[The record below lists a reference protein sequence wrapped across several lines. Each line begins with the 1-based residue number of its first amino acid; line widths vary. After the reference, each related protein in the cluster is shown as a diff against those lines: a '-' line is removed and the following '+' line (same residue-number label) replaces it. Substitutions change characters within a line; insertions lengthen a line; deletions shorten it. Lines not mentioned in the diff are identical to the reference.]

1 MMNILV
7 LVKKFGAIQQGLA
20 TSTTN
25 RTSSSF
31 ASVTHLFDGGGDRI
45 SLKANFSINSCQYGI
60 LAAMKTTHRLIINQA
75 ETWILASMKMSRR
88 FWLSENVFKYQKWNS
103 AVLSTEWERIG
114 KFPPK
119 CQSHIWYGIY
129 QCFEEPKG

>member
-1 MMNILV
+1 MIRIGISAEKLRSLVFEMMNILV
-7 LVKKFGAIQQGLA
+7 LVKKFGAIQKSLA
-20 TSTTN
+20 TTTTN
-25 RTSSSF
+25 RTSSTF

-88 FWLSENVFKYQKWNS
+88 S
-103 AVLSTEWERIG
+103 
-114 KFPPK
+114 
-119 CQSHIWYGIY
+119 
-129 QCFEEPKG
+129 